1 MQRSSYKELLIFI
14 ELRLPVVQMPSV
26 VALRVIFFRL
36 GQTFQLSVLKM
47 SEIGH
52 NSPPKAGYCL
62 PMAGSH
68 LGGSEGMPP
77 RKKFENLSP

>member
-1 MQRSSYKELLIFI
+1 MWQ
-14 ELRLPVVQMPSV
+14 PSV
-26 VALRVIFFRL
+26 
-36 GQTFQLSVLKM
+36 QTFQLSVLKM

-68 LGGSEGMPP
+68 LGGSGAMPP
-77 RKKFENLSP
+77 GKFLKI